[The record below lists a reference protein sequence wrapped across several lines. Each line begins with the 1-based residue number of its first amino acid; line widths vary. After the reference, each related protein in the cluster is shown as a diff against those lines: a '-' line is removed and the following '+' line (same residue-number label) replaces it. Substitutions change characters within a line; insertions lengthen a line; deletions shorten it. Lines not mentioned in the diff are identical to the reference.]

1 MDAERQ
7 KGKAVLLVG
16 DLNMKHRGVEDV
28 HWEFRQLCV
37 PVFLQS
43 VQSMMQ
49 GASTAV
55 ASKPPYSTAID
66 GNIDQDSNSS
76 RGPSGAFTTASNWCE
91 EVHPDVASLATRLGR
106 LWPQLRAQLLAKD
119 HRQLAY
125 VNSKQAMVPK
135 WRIFVPKLNGAS
147 TSSALGD
154 ASNGGQAECAASEV
168 MLGKP
173 LFSEEDAKMSY
184 CLQPVGVT
192 EEGCIVYGD
201 AAVNAAYTF
210 GYKSVTF
217 IPMPH
222 KDDSVS
228 NEDHDG

>member
-1 MDAERQ
+1 MNFERQ

-37 PVFLQS
+37 PVFLAAL
-43 VQSMMQ
+43 QSMTQ
-49 GASTAV
+49 AAATTIAPKTPCLTANN
-55 ASKPPYSTAID
+55 ID
-66 GNIDQDSNSS
+66 GSNGQPDGSTSS
-76 RGPSGAFTTASNWCE
+76 KLAEAFRTAADWCE
-91 EVHPDVASLATRLGR
+91 EVHPDVASLASRLSR
-106 LWPQLRAQLLAKD
+106 IWPQLRVQLLAKD

-125 VNSKQAMVPK
+125 ANSKQAMVPK

-147 TSSALGD
+147 TSSSTTLD
-154 ASNGGQAECAASEV
+154 APNGGQSECAASEV

-173 LFSEEDAKMSY
+173 LFSEEDAKMSF
-184 CLQPVGVT
+184 CLQSIGVT

-210 GYKSVTF
+210 GYVYFTAIFLILYLPKFT
-217 IPMPH
+217 
-222 KDDSVS
+222 
-228 NEDHDG
+228 